1 MKTKHK
7 FKKIFIWL
15 IIFLICGC
23 SIQNKKEESK
33 KQEIV
38 QKDKEKDFVEPYV
51 DDNPIKLGLYVNQN
65 GSRTLIS
72 TYESDL
78 TLYTDIVSL
87 EVYYTME
94 ETLISGSQKNV
105 WQEYYQKY
113 SNIDTYKI
121 GYHIHFKAS
130 DLEVDKT
137 ILNPSNVESFFD
149 YIQIYLYDD
158 IHQDS
163 NWYDHIS
170 QDEVTEETRFTSI
183 KLTASTKIEEITS
196 PITITAFTYD
206 SDDFNDEGTYRG
218 KSSYQVIINRK

>member
-1 MKTKHK
+1 MKEKHK
-7 FKKIFIWL
+7 FKKIFICL
-15 IIFLICGC
+15 VIFLICGC
-23 SIQNKKEESK
+23 SIQNKKEEPK
-33 KQEIV
+33 KQETV
-38 QKDKEKDFVEPYV
+38 QKDEEKDFVEPYV
-51 DDNPIKLGLYVNQN
+51 DDNPIELGLYLNQN

-72 TYESDL
+72 TYDSDL

-87 EVYYTME
+87 EVYYTTE

-113 SNIDTYKI
+113 TEVDAYKI
-121 GYHIHFKAS
+121 GYHIQFKTN

-137 ILNPSNVESFFD
+137 ILSPSDVESFFD

-183 KLTASTKIEEITS
+183 KLTTSTKIAEIIS

-206 SDDFNDEGTYRG
+206 SDDFDEDGNYRG
-218 KSSYQVIINRK
+218 NSSHQLVIQRK